1 MVQYSCVLV
10 QEAEWDRERT
20 VAENPSSAGK
30 TLRKRLRSTDVLQ
43 PAALIKTK
51 GCKVPL
57 PVTTHLRVVLA
68 TAATT
73 SRSSLSAVSLMQT
86 LMVK

>member
-1 MVQYSCVLV
+1 MGLR
-10 QEAEWDRERT
+10 ART
-20 VAENPSSAGK
+20 VAENPSGAGK
-30 TLRKRLRSTDVLQ
+30 TLRKGLRSTDVLQ

-57 PVTTHLRVVLA
+57 PMTTHLRVVLV

-73 SRSSLSAVSLMQT
+73 SRSSLSAMSLMQT

>member
-1 MVQYSCVLV
+1 M
-10 QEAEWDRERT
+10 
-20 VAENPSSAGK
+20 
-30 TLRKRLRSTDVLQ
+30 LQ